1 MNQRDRI
8 LLSLRQN
15 TAVCGTLFL
24 GDHMPRYSAR
34 IRELKELGHNIQTRP
49 CRHPW
54 HTHSLSNQIEYLLLD
69 EGRMF

>member
-24 GDHMPRYSAR
+24 EDRMPRYSAR
-34 IRELKELGHNIQTRP
+34 ILELKEAGHNIQTRS

-54 HTHSLSNQIEYLLLD
+54 HTHSSKQSEFMLLE
-69 EGRMF
+69 EGRWF

>member
-8 LLSLRQN
+8 LLSLQQN
-15 TAVCGTLFL
+15 TAVCGTHFL
-24 GDHMPRYSAR
+24 EDRMPRYSAR
-34 IRELKELGHNIQTRP
+34 ILELKEQGHNIQTRS

-54 HTHSLSNQIEYLLLD
+54 HTHSSNQIEYLLLD